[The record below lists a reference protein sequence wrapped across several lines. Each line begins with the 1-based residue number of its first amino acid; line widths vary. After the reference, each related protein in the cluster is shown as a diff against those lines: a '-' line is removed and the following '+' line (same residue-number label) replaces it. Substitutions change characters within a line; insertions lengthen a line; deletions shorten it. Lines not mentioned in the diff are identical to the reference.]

1 MMNQLNLIF
10 PELFLISSTM
20 ILLMIGVFSKN
31 SFNLIFKLSTVTL
44 LIALVI
50 LFNHPVDTS
59 AKLFNNSFIVD
70 YLALFMK
77 ALTLVFCIFVMIS
90 SFDYIKSIK
99 INKIEYPILIL
110 TSVIGMMIMISSY
123 DLILFY
129 MGLEL
134 QSLSLYVLAS
144 FNRDNQRSTEAGLKY
159 FILSALSSGLLL
171 YGCSLIYGFSNST
184 NFNLISQH
192 LNQPNTSSIF
202 GIVFVLV
209 GLAFKVSAVPFHM
222 WAPDVYEGS
231 PTSVTSFFAIVPK
244 IAALTVFIRFLYVP
258 FLNLIHQWQ
267 MIIIFISLASMIL
280 GAVAAIGQTNIKRLM
295 AYSSIGHIGYALAGL
310 ATGINEGVQSTITY
324 LSIYLVMNL
333 GMFSCILMMKRQNIF
348 YEDIKDLSG
357 LSKNHPVISVC
368 MLILLFSLAGIPPLA
383 GFFAKFYVFMAV
395 IKAEMYTLAIIGLI
409 TTVISAFYYL
419 RIIKIIYFDEPN
431 EAFESSQNLGLK
443 ISLFFST
450 IAILIYF
457 IYPSFLIEAVSNINF
472 VQ

>member
-110 TSVIGMMIMISSY
+110 SSVIGMMIMISSY

-395 IKAEMYTLAIIGLI
+395 IKAEMYTLAIIGLL

>member
-1 MMNQLNLIF
+1 MELIVYIL
-10 PELFLISSTM
+10 PELFLSASILT
-20 ILLMIGVFSKN
+20 LLMIGVFVKK
-31 SFNLIFKLSTVTL
+31 SFKLVNLLSVLVLIFSIILILNQGTEVTKIFYDSYIIDKLSIYMKILSL
-44 LIALVI
+44 LFCLFI
-50 LFNHPVDTS
+50 LILSN
-59 AKLFNNSFIVD
+59 
-70 YLALFMK
+70 
-77 ALTLVFCIFVMIS
+77 
-90 SFDYIKSIK
+90 DYIKHNGID
-99 INKIEYPILIL
+99 KIEYLIIVLSSTLGVIL
-110 TSVIGMMIMISSY
+110 MISSY
-123 DLILFY
+123 DLIIFY
-129 MGLEL
+129 LSLEL
-134 QSLSLYVLAS
+134 QSLGLYILAAFKRNEVNS
-144 FNRDNQRSTEAGLKY
+144 SEAGLKY
-159 FILSALSSGLLL
+159 FVLSALASGVLL